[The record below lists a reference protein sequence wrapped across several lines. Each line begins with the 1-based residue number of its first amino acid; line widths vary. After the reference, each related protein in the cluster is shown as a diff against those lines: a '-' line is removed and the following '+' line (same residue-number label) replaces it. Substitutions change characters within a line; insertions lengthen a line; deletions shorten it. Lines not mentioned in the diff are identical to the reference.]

1 MKSKRQKGEKAKT
14 KLKKGKTA
22 PGKHLPK
29 GTNVTKTEFKVGKI
43 VIPKQL
49 QQTDQV
55 RRILIKSKAKIPPHR
70 KKYINEKIK
79 KFHV

>member
-1 MKSKRQKGEKAKT
+1 MVKSKRQKGEKAKT
-14 KLKKGKTA
+14 KLNKGGKTA

-55 RRILIKSKAKIPPHR
+55 RRMLI
-70 KKYINEKIK
+70 IK
-79 KFHV
+79 KNK

>member
-1 MKSKRQKGEKAKT
+1 MVKSKRQKGEKAKT
-14 KLKKGKTA
+14 KLKKGGKTA

-55 RRILIKSKAKIPPHR
+55 RLMLI
-70 KKYINEKIK
+70 IK
-79 KFHV
+79 